1 MIEKANGGAAARSSD
16 NPILTVEHLTMRFG
30 GVVAVDD
37 LSFSAGRGDITA
49 LIGPNGAGKTTV
61 FNCITGFYKPTE
73 GRIALSLGDGLG
85 REAIASLTQ
94 SDKQYLRQADGAVY
108 LLERMPDYRIAQ
120 HARVAR
126 TFQNI
131 RLFGGMTVLENLL
144 IAQHHRLM
152 LASGYS
158 IAGLFNLPV
167 YRRGHARAMEQ
178 AVYWMER
185 INLVE
190 RADDPAS
197 GLPYGDQRRLEI
209 ARSMC
214 TEPVLLCLDEPA
226 AGLNPRETAEL
237 NQFLDYV
244 RSTHDT
250 SILLIE
256 HDMGVVMEISDHIV
270 VLDYGEKI
278 SDGTADDVRNDPR
291 VIAAYLGVEDEEA
304 EAIDKALQ
312 EGQTG

>member
-1 MIEKANGGAAARSSD
+1 MIDTANGGTATRWSD

-85 REAIASLTQ
+85 REAIASLTR
-94 SDKQYLRQADGAVY
+94 SDKQYLRKGDGAVY
-108 LLERMPDYRIAQ
+108 LLERMADFRIAQ

-144 IAQHHRLM
+144 IAQHHNLM

-167 YRRGHARAMEQ
+167 YRRGHTRAMEL
-178 AVYWMER
+178 AVYWLER

-237 NQFLDYV
+237 NQLLDYV

-278 SDGTADDVRNDPR
+278 SDGTADHVRNDPR

-304 EAIDKALQ
+304 EAIDEALQ
-312 EGQTG
+312 KGQIG